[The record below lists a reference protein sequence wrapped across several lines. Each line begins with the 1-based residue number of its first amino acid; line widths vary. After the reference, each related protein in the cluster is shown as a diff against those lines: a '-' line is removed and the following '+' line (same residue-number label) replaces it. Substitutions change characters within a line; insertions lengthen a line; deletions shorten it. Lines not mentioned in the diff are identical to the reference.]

1 MNKQAPSNRVG
12 GASTQVEKPA
22 KKVHP
27 NLSPKAVGERLGRR
41 RRREKRFRWYCISA
55 VGLAIAFLL
64 ILFGDIFAKGWQGFR
79 QTEVD
84 FEVFF
89 DPEIIDPSGERDP
102 AVLASADYAP
112 LWRVPLLETLG
123 GIEGRSERRAAY
135 GLISSGAVFDLQS
148 MVMEDHSILG
158 THQSVRLPA
167 SDATDLMMKGKLSRD
182 LAEGDRPLDDQQL
195 AWLDQLRD
203 AGRVHLAFNTRFLT
217 GGDSRS
223 PELAGIAGAVTGSFY
238 AMLVTF
244 LLAFP
249 LGVATAVYLEEF
261 APTNRWTDLIE
272 VNINNLAAVP
282 SIVYGLLGLA
292 VFLNFFGLPRS
303 APLVGGL
310 VLTLMTLP
318 TIIITSRVAIK
329 SVSPAL
335 RQAAFGLGA
344 TPLQVVRHHVL
355 PQAMPGVL
363 TGTIIGLA
371 RALGETA
378 PLLMIGMVAFI
389 VDIPEGP
396 LSPATALPVQIYLWA
411 DSPERGFLEKT
422 SAAILVLLAF
432 LIVMNGLAVWMRRR
446 WEQKR

>member
-1 MNKQAPSNRVG
+1 MSRPDITNRLSAAAPQVG
-12 GASTQVEKPA
+12 KPV
-22 KKVHP
+22 KRVHP
-27 NLSPKAVGERLGRR
+27 NLGTEAVAQRLGRR
-41 RRREKRFRWYCISA
+41 RRQEKRFRWYCLAA
-55 VGLAIAFLL
+55 VGLAMLFLL
-64 ILFGDIFAKGWQGFR
+64 ILFGDILSKGWQGFR

-102 AVLASADYAP
+102 TVLAAADYAP
-112 LWRVPLLETLG
+112 LWRVPLLASLG
-123 GIEGRSERRAAY
+123 GVEGRSERRAAY

-148 MVMEDHSILG
+148 MVMDDPSLLG

-167 SDATDLMMKGKLSRD
+167 SDATDLMMKRKLSRD
-182 LAEGDRPLDDQQL
+182 LPEDQRPLDDQQL

-203 AGRVHLAFNTRFLT
+203 AGRVHLTLNSRFLT
-217 GGDSRS
+217 SGDSRS

-238 AMLVTF
+238 VMMVTF

-303 APLVGGL
+303 APLAGGL

-329 SVSPAL
+329 SVPSSL

-344 TPLQVVRHHVL
+344 TPLQVVRHQVL
-355 PQAMPGVL
+355 PQAMPGIL

-432 LIVMNGLAVWMRRR
+432 LIVMNGFAVWMRRR
-446 WEQKR
+446 WEQTS